1 MDKEIKNLLNQIVQ
15 RLDNID
21 DRLTAVEQGGRSR
34 KSLFQS
40 AIETPARWLT
50 VHDPQNGGGNNL
62 RIANNLKPN
71 ADSPYTS
78 KIAQVT
84 ANITKREFAVITTRD
99 QALGLGVG
107 GFLSSGVATLLLEWP
122 WHTPF
127 TVGTIVGVVGYSL
140 LVLQHRH
147 LVHQTVAA
155 ASNNGHGHQQ
165 HASVTLT
172 IKEETMDKHPLI
184 QKIVSVPGVDLDRLI
199 VYGRGLTSGLPMSTR
214 TWTPKRTKI
223 FTDTEYK
230 SIIDTLELNGCATKA
245 NSNQSGDLTDYGKRL
260 MKRISKLEPIDQAN
274 IDFLMKRTPMEWSTS
289 DP

>member
-1 MDKEIKNLLNQIVQ
+1 MSKDIEKQLNQILT
-15 RLDNID
+15 RLDNVDDQLID
-21 DRLTAVEQGGRSR
+21 LSDRLTNVEQSRSR

-40 AIETPARWLT
+40 AITPPHWLT
-50 VHDPQNGGGNNL
+50 IHDPQNGDKNNL
-62 RIANNLKPN
+62 RIANRVKPN

-107 GFLSSGVATLLLEWP
+107 GFLSSGIATFLLEWP

-127 TVGTIVGVVGYSL
+127 TTGTIVGVIGYAL

-165 HASVTLT
+165 HASVVLT
-172 IKEETMDKHPLI
+172 ITQENLDGHPIVKKLI
-184 QKIVSVPGVDLDRLI
+184 DIPGTDLDRLI
-199 VYGRGLTSGLPMSTR
+199 VYSRGLIKGHDMATR
-214 TWTPKRTKI
+214 TWIPEKDKLFSSTQ
-223 FTDTEYK
+223 YK
-230 SIIDTLELNGCATKA
+230 SITSTLRLNGCASKPVG
-245 NSNQSGDLTDYGKRL
+245 NQPSELTDFGKRL
-260 MKRISKLEPIDQAN
+260 MTRLSKLKPTDKAN
-274 IDFLMKRTPMEWSTS
+274 ILMKRMAIEWH
-289 DP
+289 